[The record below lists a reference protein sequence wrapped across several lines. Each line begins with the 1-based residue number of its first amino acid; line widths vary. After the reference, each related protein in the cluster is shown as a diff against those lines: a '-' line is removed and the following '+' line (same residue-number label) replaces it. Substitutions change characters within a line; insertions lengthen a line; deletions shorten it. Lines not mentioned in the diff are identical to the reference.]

1 MTGASTHAACRRS
14 ADRLGGECC
23 RVRLPMA
30 EAGRHGI
37 ATKQQRQEANQ
48 AKDTIHHAEGMVIV
62 FVVCDI

>member
-1 MTGASTHAACRRS
+1 
-14 ADRLGGECC
+14 
-23 RVRLPMA
+23 MA